1 MKLTNSNVFAET
13 VMYYNR
19 MQFWTEFAYVVES
32 VRGVRG
38 VRGDKRVQGGIVG
51 WPECRSLPHM
61 PAWQRMYC
69 NNLAR
74 HPTL

>member
-1 MKLTNSNVFAET
+1 MKYLNSNVFAET
-13 VMYYNR
+13 VKIFPPSYKMHHL
-19 MQFWTEFAYVVES
+19 EFAYVIDKT
-32 VRGVRG
+32 RTG
-38 VRGDKRVQGGIVG
+38 KRVPGGVVG

-74 HPTL
+74 HPEL